1 MKISAAVVNMCT
13 CVLLLFFGSSFYFLS
28 LFQGASK
35 VLLIC
40 VISCNL
46 SSISFCPYII
56 CLFLNTH
63 TYVSTSD
70 KEREDTISCSLP
82 LVCCCFCS
90 LCWTEA
96 ADPAISWS
104 CSISCWFCYSSF
116 ILFHTLPLW
125 FTLYCHIAAFMIDYW
140 LELSDTHARMRA
152 SHTWTSHDMRDPEN
166 TWVMIDFT
174 LGFLDDGSFFCF
186 FLLLPFSALL
196 SRIFAFRD
204 NFVCNWSLRLSFF
217 NWTRIVFKLPG

>member
-1 MKISAAVVNMCT
+1 MSQQWQGEGGHDLLLTPSC
-13 CVLLLFFGSSFYFLS
+13 LLLFLLS
-28 LFQGASK
+28 LLNGSGGHCDNLELFNFLL
-35 VLLIC
+35 VLL
-40 VISCNL
+40 
-46 SSISFCPYII
+46 
-56 CLFLNTH
+56 
-63 TYVSTSD
+63 
-70 KEREDTISCSLP
+70 
-82 LVCCCFCS
+82 
-90 LCWTEA
+90 
-96 ADPAISWS
+96 
-104 CSISCWFCYSSF
+104 
-116 ILFHTLPLW
+116 LPLW
-125 FTLYCHIAAFMIDYW
+125 FTLYCRIAAFMIDYW

-217 NWTRIVFKLPG
+217 NWNRIVFKLPG